1 MPNSPTNQETYGRLV
16 DAYESHK
23 TALNGATFLSYTE
36 TQRMSYLKSC
46 IDAML
51 RFTQAEATGTI
62 VPQSELQDLLNQL
75 LQKNA
80 LLEALRILY
89 TSISPGEFDFET
101 NLSGLPH
108 CSDISPNLLLT
119 FKKAVKNVYLHA
131 AHLSKDAILF
141 ANDLNEDKK
150 PSLNDVKLLT
160 EVAIATNQL
169 FYDPIDKKS
178 SQRFEKSINAL
189 NPGSFNYQALVGNS
203 LVVVAVLSIA
213 LLFPAITLTC
223 GFPLGLGVALLGTM
237 IGFFGQAM
245 TSESHRDRP
254 QRYLQNTKLTV
265 AGEKLKT
272 TASKVRS
279 AVSRYGFFSTLSDTS
294 VLLYSSSDVV
304 SHGGGLP
311 IMTR

>member
-1 MPNSPTNQETYGRLV
+1 MPNSPTNQETIGRLV

-23 TALNGATFLSYTE
+23 TALNGAEFLSFSE
-36 TQRMSYLKSC
+36 TQKKVYLKTY
-46 IDAML
+46 IDALSRYAQMKI
-51 RFTQAEATGTI
+51 AGAT
-62 VPQSELQDLLNQL
+62 VPQSELQELLNQL
-75 LQKNA
+75 TLKDA
-80 LLEALRILY
+80 LLVALRDLY
-89 TSISPGEFDFET
+89 TSITPGFFDIET
-101 NLSGLPH
+101 NLTGLSN
-108 CSDISPNLLLT
+108 CRDISPNLLLT
-119 FKKAVKNVYLHA
+119 FKEAIKNVYLDTLD
-131 AHLSKDAILF
+131 LSELPILNAKDF
-141 ANDLNEDKK
+141 SEGKN

-169 FYDPIDKKS
+169 FYNPTDKKS

-189 NPGSFNYQALVGNS
+189 NPDSFNYQALVGNS
-203 LVVVAVLSIA
+203 LVVLAVLSIV
-213 LLFPAITLTC
+213 LLFPMITLTC

>member
-1 MPNSPTNQETYGRLV
+1 VN
-16 DAYESHK
+16 
-23 TALNGATFLSYTE
+23 
-36 TQRMSYLKSC
+36 
-46 IDAML
+46 
-51 RFTQAEATGTI
+51 
-62 VPQSELQDLLNQL
+62 
-75 LQKNA
+75 
-80 LLEALRILY
+80 
-89 TSISPGEFDFET
+89 
-101 NLSGLPH
+101 
-108 CSDISPNLLLT
+108 LLT

-189 NPGSFNYQALVGNS
+189 NPDSFNYQALVGNS
-203 LVVVAVLSIA
+203 LVVLAVLSIV
-213 LLFPAITLTC
+213 LLFPMITLTC